1 MPMDGTKA
9 GGQFTEISQV
19 NCHIK
24 VEIDKSE
31 RETGWNKKIARK
43 KKLMCIIT
51 CRM

>member
-19 NCHIK
+19 NCHIE

-31 RETGWNKKIARK
+31 RETDWNEKIARK
-43 KKLMCIIT
+43 KK
-51 CRM
+51 